1 MASIS
6 LRSNKLVLDFRY
18 KGIRCREQTALSDSK
33 INRAKLTKLAN
44 DIEAAI
50 RLQQFVYSD
59 FFPGSPRA
67 AQFADLDSKIK
78 QQSNQLEKAIP
89 SLYHDCPTFNAFAS
103 EWLAEHEGVWKASH
117 LANVSAIYEKY
128 LLPNFATIR
137 LANINRA
144 DVLKFRASL
153 TKPQGKTKRISND
166 WINHIMVQLHRLL
179 AEGSKRYKFENPFV
193 DIEPLKIDKPLIN
206 PLTLQEVR
214 IFLAGVRSDFRHY
227 YTVRFF
233 TGLRTA
239 EIDGLKWK
247 YVDFER
253 KQIIVQETIV
263 NGKVETPKNH
273 SSYRSVAL
281 SKPVITA
288 LLAQN
293 DLTGHNDY
301 VFCNSAGNPLD
312 HRNITKR
319 IWNPTLKL
327 LGLPSRRAYETRHT
341 AATLWLAAGENPE
354 WIAKQLGHSSTKML
368 FERYSR
374 FVPNITRQ
382 DGSAFETLLGL
393 VEGSP
398 PEKSQD

>member
-6 LRSNKLVLDFRY
+6 VRSNKLVLDFRY
-18 KGIRCREQTALSDSK
+18 NGIRCREQTALSDSK
-33 INRAKLTKLAN
+33 TNRAKLAKLAS

-50 RLQQFVYSD
+50 RLQQFIYSE

-67 AQFADLDSKIK
+67 KKFAVLDNKIK
-78 QQSNQLEKAIP
+78 QQSSLKQPTAAL
-89 SLYHDCPTFNAFAS
+89 LYHNCPMFDAFSS
-103 EWLAEHEGVWKASH
+103 EWLAEHEGVWKTSH
-117 LANVSAIYEKY
+117 FANVSAIYEKY
-128 LLPNFATIR
+128 LLPNFANVR
-137 LANINRA
+137 LDTINRA
-144 DVLKFRASL
+144 DILKFRASL
-153 TKPQGKTKRISND
+153 TKPQLGNKRISND

-179 AEGSKRYKFENPFV
+179 VEGSKRYKFENPFV
-193 DIEPLKIDKPLIN
+193 DIQPLKIDKPLIN

-214 IFLAGVRSDFRHY
+214 IFFAGVRSDFRPY

-239 EIDGLKWK
+239 EVDGLKWK

-253 KQIIVQETIV
+253 KQINVQETIV
-263 NGKVETPKNH
+263 NGNTEKPKNQ

-281 SKPVITA
+281 SKPVISA
-288 LLAQN
+288 LLAQKEV
-293 DLTGHNDY
+293 TGHHEY
-301 VFCNSAGNPLD
+301 VFCNGAGNPLD
-312 HRNITKR
+312 HRNVTKR
-319 IWNPTLKL
+319 VWNPTLKL
-327 LGLPSRRAYETRHT
+327 LGLPPRRAYETRHT

-382 DGSAFETLLGL
+382 DGSAFEALLGL
-393 VEGSP
+393 VESN
-398 PEKSQD
+398 SS

>member
-6 LRSNKLVLDFRY
+6 IRSNKLVLDFRY
-18 KGIRCREQTALSDSK
+18 NGIRCREQTALTDSK
-33 INRAKLTKLAN
+33 TNRAKLTKLAS

-50 RLQQFVYSD
+50 RLQLFVYSD
-59 FFPGSPRA
+59 YFPDSPRA
-67 AQFADLDSKIK
+67 KQFVAIDNQVK
-78 QQSNQLEKAIP
+78 QQSSELQHAAP
-89 SLYHDCPTFNAFAS
+89 VLYRDCPTFNAFSA
-103 EWLAEHEGVWKASH
+103 EWLAEHEGIWRPSYVT
-117 LANVSAIYEKY
+117 NVNSIYENY
-128 LLPNFATIR
+128 LLPYFMQQR
-137 LANINRA
+137 LEAISRA
-144 DVLKFRASL
+144 DILKFRASL
-153 TKPQGKTKRISND
+153 TKPQGSKKRISND
-166 WINHIMVQLHRLL
+166 WINHILVQLHRLL
-179 AEGSKRYKFENPFV
+179 TEASKRYKFDNPFV

-214 IFLAGVRSDFRHY
+214 IFLAGIRSDFRHY

-253 KQIIVQETIV
+253 KQIVVQETVV
-263 NGKVETPKNH
+263 NGKTQRPKNQ
-273 SSYRSVAL
+273 SSYRSVTL
-281 SKPVITA
+281 SKPVTDA
-288 LLAQN
+288 LLAQK
-293 DLTGHNDY
+293 DVTGQYEY
-301 VFCNSAGNPLD
+301 VFCNGAGKPMD

-319 IWNPTLKL
+319 IWNPTLQL
-327 LGLPSRRAYETRHT
+327 LGLPPRRAYETRHT

-382 DGSAFETLLGL
+382 DGSAFEALLGAL
-393 VEGSP
+393 
-398 PEKSQD
+398 

>member
-6 LRSNKLVLDFRY
+6 IRSNKLVLDFRY
-18 KGIRCREQTALSDSK
+18 NGIRCREQTALEDTK
-33 INRAKLTKLAN
+33 NNRAKLSKLAS

-50 RLQQFVYSD
+50 RLKQFVYSD
-59 FFPGSPRA
+59 YFPDSPRA
-67 AQFADLDSKIK
+67 KKFTDIDAQVKLHTSK
-78 QQSNQLEKAIP
+78 QQELAP
-89 SLYHDCPTFNAFAS
+89 VLYRECPTINNFSA
-103 EWLAEHEGVWKASH
+103 EWRAEHEGIWKSSH
-117 LANVSAIYEKY
+117 CANVKSIYENY
-128 LLPNFATIR
+128 LLPAFDNQR
-137 LANINRA
+137 LDSITRT
-144 DVLKFRASL
+144 DILKFRASL
-153 TKPQGKTKRISND
+153 TKPDGSKKRISND

-179 AEGSKRYKFENPFV
+179 REGSKRYQFDNPFV

-214 IFLAGVRSDFRHY
+214 IFLAGVRPDFRSY

-253 KQIIVQETIV
+253 KQIIVQETLV
-263 NGKVETPKNH
+263 NGKTETPKNQ
-273 SSYRSVAL
+273 SSYRSVML
-281 SKPVITA
+281 SKPVMSA
-288 LLAQN
+288 LMAQKEV
-293 DLTGHNDY
+293 TGHLEY

-319 IWNPTLKL
+319 IWSPTLKL
-327 LGLPSRRAYETRHT
+327 LGLPARRAYETRHT

-374 FVPNITRQ
+374 FIPNMTRQ
-382 DGSAFETLLGL
+382 DGSAFEALLD
-393 VEGSP
+393 VF
-398 PEKSQD
+398 

>member
-6 LRSNKLVLDFRY
+6 IRSNKLVLDFRY
-18 KGIRCREQTALSDSK
+18 NGIRCREQTALTDSK
-33 INRAKLTKLAN
+33 TNRAKLAKLAS

-59 FFPGSPRA
+59 YFPGSPRA
-67 AQFADLDSKIK
+67 KQFAAIDNQVK
-78 QQSNQLEKAIP
+78 QQSSELQHAAP
-89 SLYHDCPTFNAFAS
+89 TLYRDCPTFNAFSA
-103 EWLAEHEGVWKASH
+103 EWLAEHEGIWKASFN
-117 LANVSAIYEKY
+117 ANVNSIYENY
-128 LLPNFATIR
+128 LLPAFANQR
-137 LANINRA
+137 LDNISRA
-144 DVLKFRASL
+144 DILKFRAGL
-153 TKPQGKTKRISND
+153 TKPQGSKKRISND

-179 AEGSKRYKFENPFV
+179 TEGSRRYKFDNPFV

-214 IFLAGVRSDFRHY
+214 IFLAGVRSDFRLY

-239 EIDGLKWK
+239 EVDGLKWK

-253 KQIIVQETIV
+253 KQIVVQETIV
-263 NGKVETPKNH
+263 NGKTESPKNQ
-273 SSYRSVAL
+273 SSYRSVTL
-281 SKPVITA
+281 SKPVLAA
-288 LLAQN
+288 LLAQKEV
-293 DLTGHNDY
+293 TGHYEY
-301 VFCNSAGNPLD
+301 VFCNGAGNPLD

-319 IWNPTLKL
+319 IWNPTLQL
-327 LGLPSRRAYETRHT
+327 LGLPPRRAYETRHT

-382 DGSAFETLLGL
+382 DGSAFEALLGVL
-393 VEGSP
+393 
-398 PEKSQD
+398 

>member
-6 LRSNKLVLDFRY
+6 VRSNKLVLDFRY
-18 KGIRCREQTALSDSK
+18 NGIRCREQTALTDSK
-33 INRAKLTKLAN
+33 TNRAKLAKLAS

-59 FFPGSPRA
+59 YFPGSPRTK
-67 AQFADLDSKIK
+67 QFATIDNQVR
-78 QQSNQLEKAIP
+78 QQSNELQHAAP
-89 SLYHDCPTFNAFAS
+89 TLYRDCPTFNAFSA
-103 EWLAEHEGVWKASH
+103 EWLVEHEGIWKASFNS
-117 LANVSAIYEKY
+117 NVNSIYENY
-128 LLPNFATIR
+128 LLPAFANQR
-137 LANINRA
+137 LNNISRA

-153 TKPQGKTKRISND
+153 TKPQGSKKRISND

-179 AEGSKRYKFENPFV
+179 TEGSKRYKFDNPFV

-214 IFLAGVRSDFRHY
+214 IFLAGVRSDFRLY

-239 EIDGLKWK
+239 EVDGLKWK
-247 YVDFER
+247 YIDFER
-253 KQIIVQETIV
+253 KQIVVQETIV
-263 NGKVETPKNH
+263 NGKTESPKNQT
-273 SSYRSVAL
+273 SYRSVAL
-281 SKPVITA
+281 SKQVIAA
-288 LLAQN
+288 LLAQKEV
-293 DLTGHNDY
+293 TGQYEY
-301 VFCNSAGNPLD
+301 VFCNAAGNPLD

-319 IWNPTLKL
+319 VWNPTLQL
-327 LGLPSRRAYETRHT
+327 LGLPPRRAYETRHT

-374 FVPNITRQ
+374 FIPNITRQ
-382 DGSAFETLLGL
+382 DGSAFEALLGAF
-393 VEGSP
+393 
-398 PEKSQD
+398 